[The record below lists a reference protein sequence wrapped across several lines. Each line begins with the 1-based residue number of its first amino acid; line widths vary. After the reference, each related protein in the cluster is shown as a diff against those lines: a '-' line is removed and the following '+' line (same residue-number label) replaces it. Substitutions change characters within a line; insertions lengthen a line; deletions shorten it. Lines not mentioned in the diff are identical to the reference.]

1 MLCSNNY
8 FSLKPT
14 NKQWLFST
22 IVCCGDGI
30 CLDLNGVWL
39 ELEEQEE
46 PHVRQELQRP
56 HVLQELQEP
65 QVLWVLSEELEEPQ
79 VEEALVK
86 MLRLFVLKPAYPME
100 SEVDGS
106 ERRTA
111 VTMSE
116 LQVQRESPFSPFWH
130 SLLLLIPC

>member
-1 MLCSNNY
+1 M
-8 FSLKPT
+8 
-14 NKQWLFST
+14 
-22 IVCCGDGI
+22 
-30 CLDLNGVWL
+30 
-39 ELEEQEE
+39 
-46 PHVRQELQRP
+46 RQELQRP
-56 HVLQELQEP
+56 HMLQELQEP
-65 QVLWVLSEELEEPQ
+65 QVLQVLSEEMEEPQ
-79 VEEALVK
+79 VEEELEK

-111 VTMSE
+111 AKMSE